1 MNQISLIG
9 RLTKDIELSQT
20 NNGKSVTNFT
30 LAVNRNFKNSQGE
43 READFINC
51 QAWGK
56 QAELLANYLS
66 KGSQLGLVGRIQT
79 RNYENQNGQRV
90 YVTEVVTEDITFIN
104 SQNNSDRD
112 VKNNQMN
119 NNNDNFNK
127 NDYNWQNSANNSNW
141 NNTSNRANISDDSLP
156 F

>member
-1 MNQISLIG
+1 MNKCSLIG

-66 KGSQLGLVGRIQT
+66 KGSQLGITGRIQT
-79 RNYENQNGQRV
+79 RNYDNQNGQRV
-90 YVTEVVTEDITFIN
+90 YVTEVVTEDITFVD
-104 SQNNSDRD
+104 SQNNGDRIARSNQTNNYTN
-112 VKNNQMN
+112 NNQNGYNGGFGAN
-119 NNNDNFNK
+119 NNN
-127 NDYNWQNSANNSNW
+127 W
-141 NNTSNRANISDDSLP
+141 NNMQQVNVSDDQLP

>member
-1 MNQISLIG
+1 MNKCSLIG

-43 READFINC
+43 READFISC

-66 KGSQLGLVGRIQT
+66 KGSQLGITGRIQT

-90 YVTEVVTEDITFIN
+90 YVTEVVTEDITFVD
-104 SQNNSDRD
+104 SQNYSDRIARSNQTNNYTN
-112 VKNNQMN
+112 NNQNGYNGGFGAN
-119 NNNDNFNK
+119 NNN
-127 NDYNWQNSANNSNW
+127 W
-141 NNTSNRANISDDSLP
+141 NNMQQVNVSDDQLP

>member
-30 LAVNRNFKNSQGE
+30 LAVNRNYKNSQGQ

-119 NNNDNFNK
+119 NNNANFNK

-141 NNTSNRANISDDSLP
+141 NNTSNRANIPDDSLP

>member
-1 MNQISLIG
+1 MNKVSLIG

-43 READFINC
+43 READFISC

-56 QAELLANYLS
+56 QAELLANYLT
-66 KGSQLGLVGRIQT
+66 KGSQLGITGRIQT

-104 SQNNSDRD
+104 SQNNGDRSGQ
-112 VKNNQMN
+112 NNQMN
-119 NNNDNFNK
+119 NNTNFN
-127 NDYNWQNSANNSNW
+127 NNGYNGQNQANNNNW
-141 NNTSNRANISDDSLP
+141 NNMQQVNVSDDQLP